1 MCFTIL
7 CVMVIFNIIMLLA
20 NVWLRVKN
28 EKTLAE
34 IKARLGGFEH
44 ETS

>member
-1 MCFTIL
+1 MLIL
-7 CVMVIFNIIMLLA
+7 NILMLLA
-20 NVWLRVKN
+20 NVWLRIKT

-34 IKARLGGFEH
+34 IKERSGFD